1 MNQKT
6 RDSLFLLIILILAI
20 GIGLIING
28 VERREG
34 FVPGLNAFY
43 RPYARKIENYTS
55 KVYRNLS
62 NDARLCFRE
71 IALWFVSSTVA

>member
-1 MNQKT
+1 MNKKT
-6 RDSLFLLIILILAI
+6 RDALFLLIILILAI

-62 NDARLCFRE
+62 NDAHRLMKRFG
-71 IALWFVSSTVA
+71 LK